1 MDVNN
6 MEDEWLPQNEYESS
20 EEEVDI
26 DEVKKELFEKV
37 QNIKQTLSENF
48 NIDILKNNLRYMK
61 DNIKLKNYQVE
72 GVNWILNIFKNNVN
86 GILGLGKTIQTI
98 CALAYMK
105 HIYNN
110 WIEEVKK
117 FSNLTVFQFNGNK
130 FQRNKI
136 KEDIMNHE
144 YEFLKHFKFE
154 CLVVDEAHRIK
165 NKRTVLHERLKN

>member
-1 MDVNN
+1 

-86 GILGLGKTIQTI
+86 GILADDMGLGKTIQTI

-105 HIYNN
+105 QY
-110 WIEEVKK
+110 E
-117 FSNLTVFQFNGNK
+117 NK
-130 FQRNKI
+130 NSLPYHLLLF
-136 KEDIMNHE
+136 H
-144 YEFLKHFKFE
+144 
-154 CLVVDEAHRIK
+154 
-165 NKRTVLHERLKN
+165 